1 MKTIILFFTISLSLV
16 KSNLICP
23 DSSSGSSR
31 SDCGYYGI
39 AQNECLNKGCCWQP
53 TSDNSA
59 YCTYPNIEPTV
70 NYYTP
75 YLNSTTNPFLDTE
88 INTFFKYFL
97 NNIDIDYTGAV
108 AAAPDL
114 HTPGGSYFYHWARD
128 GALTIN
134 TLHSFTNKSFSQKY
148 TDDYLKWVQLVQSKK
163 DPNGIDIRIEP
174 KYEIPSG
181 IAYTGGWCRPQN
193 DGPGLQAITLINSAS
208 NVAKSWHTKKYNL
221 DYIVSG
227 YNTDTC
233 DLWEEITSKDFFWNR
248 VTMAK
253 ALSLGSKFAN
263 TLGYTDDAKNWQN
276 IANIIKSNIYST
288 HWNGFYF
295 YESNNRPVDGAV
307 IVGLNNGYD
316 ESDNFLD
323 PLSYEVASTVLYY
336 NQVFSNEYPINL
348 KDKNL
353 YGILYGRY
361 PGDVYAGG
369 NPWLLTT
376 AALGSLMYRISNR
389 LSLGY
394 RLTQNILSV
403 WSKALNVERIPE
415 DEINFFK
422 AQGDGLLLRIKNYI
436 KINDFHMFEQID
448 KNTGQQISAYDLTWS
463 YAEVLNALKFRG

>member
-174 KYEIPSG
+174 KYNLNNGTP
-181 IAYTGGWCRPQN
+181 YTGGW
-193 DGPGLQAITLINSAS
+193 
-208 NVAKSWHTKKYNL
+208 
-221 DYIVSG
+221 
-227 YNTDTC
+227 
-233 DLWEEITSKDFFWNR
+233 
-248 VTMAK
+248 
-253 ALSLGSKFAN
+253 
-263 TLGYTDDAKNWQN
+263 
-276 IANIIKSNIYST
+276 
-288 HWNGFYF
+288 
-295 YESNNRPVDGAV
+295 
-307 IVGLNNGYD
+307 
-316 ESDNFLD
+316 
-323 PLSYEVASTVLYY
+323 
-336 NQVFSNEYPINL
+336 
-348 KDKNL
+348 
-353 YGILYGRY
+353 
-361 PGDVYAGG
+361 
-369 NPWLLTT
+369 
-376 AALGSLMYRISNR
+376 
-389 LSLGY
+389 
-394 RLTQNILSV
+394 
-403 WSKALNVERIPE
+403 
-415 DEINFFK
+415 
-422 AQGDGLLLRIKNYI
+422 
-436 KINDFHMFEQID
+436 
-448 KNTGQQISAYDLTWS
+448 
-463 YAEVLNALKFRG
+463 